1 MSRAAALNRTTAI
14 FFMFAKDDLPS
25 KQKGFRLE
33 SDDYMVKP
41 IELGKLEL
49 RVRALLR
56 QSA

>member
-1 MSRAAALNRTTAI
+1 MSRAEALNKTI
-14 FFMFAKDDLPS
+14 PILFMSAKDDLPS
-25 KQKGFRLE
+25 KQKGFRLGI
-33 SDDYMVKP
+33 DNYMVKP